1 MPTSKASIRHSK
13 NNPPSNNGHTQNNG
27 IISFTFDFLDQM
39 EIENLPKSFNSKWT
53 AVLSLQNLRN
63 KWGGTCQRAHRF
75 VCCAKSIITDDVT
88 VWRSADSVTAARD
101 GSWSRQWKWLDRQR
115 DDKWRHHLRFTN
127 SAERMRIRYR
137 HTRPRNYTFTTSIWD
152 FNVFVLFFSVK
163 RKKEASI
170 DIEKFD
176 WSNLTWRHFIS
187 SRRVRFKSVNRSND
201 DALEKKAVLH
211 ID

>member
-127 SAERMRIRYR
+127 SAERMRIRYFTG
-137 HTRPRNYTFTTSIWD
+137 TRAPEITHSPHPSGTLTF
-152 FNVFVLFFSVK
+152 LFCFFQWK
-163 RKKEASI
+163 
-170 DIEKFD
+170 
-176 WSNLTWRHFIS
+176 
-187 SRRVRFKSVNRSND
+187 
-201 DALEKKAVLH
+201 EKKKH
-211 ID
+211 RSI